1 MRWHSQ
7 WELTNTT
14 ITMGYRTLWQ
24 KNASL
29 IFMVFQADHQTR
41 GHNTVVPGEILRFIR
56 HLRQEDETMP
66 GQHQIGVVDRL
77 RHARM

>member
-1 MRWHSQ
+1 VEAHKSNNYNGLQ
-7 WELTNTT
+7 NALA
-14 ITMGYRTLWQ
+14 
-24 KNASL
+24 KSASL
-29 IFMVFQADHQTR
+29 IFMVFQADRQTR